1 MLKEQD
7 MQELSLKECDLVF
20 GGASDAYNAGYA
32 VGHAVGK
39 TVQILG
45 SMVSIAALYTLM
57 NS

>member
-1 MLKEQD
+1 

-20 GGASDAYNAGYA
+20 GGASDAYDAGYA

-39 TVQILG
+39 TVQMLG
-45 SMVSIAALYTLM
+45 SIVSIAALYTLM